1 MQIPHNFNSVSET
14 YEPLIGANGKMLK
27 EAHSVEEWEQL
38 CKCPCPC
45 PEIMKFF
52 YEVISPEDVETILDF
67 MAYCLWRGLPFHKYL
82 LFNGGGRNGKGVTI
96 HLFKKLLGW
105 RNISGESLKRILETR
120 FASAK
125 LYGKMANIDADISK
139 EELKHTGTLKTLTG
153 EDLVSA
159 EFKFK
164 DPFDFE
170 NYAKLS
176 CSANAIPMTP
186 DETDAFFARLIIISF
201 PNRYQEIGRPL
212 AQDEVNDRRRN
223 VWIVEFSSCKITQKY
238 LAKGI
243 YTLHSS
249 IEENYQ
255 KYMLSSNPIRAF
267 YELTIRKETGNNESK
282 QSVFDSYTK
291 FCEDKKLAKESID
304 TFNRRLKADWGLLD
318 SKIQK
323 DGVRVPHWLDI
334 KRIDYMEE
342 LKKVKNNL
350 FDGVEGHS

>member
-1 MQIPHNFNSVSET
+1 MQIPHNFNSVPKT
-14 YEPLIGANGKMLK
+14 YEPLIGPNCMMLK

-52 YEVISPEDVETILDF
+52 YEVVAPEDVETILDF

-96 HLFKKLLGW
+96 HLLKKLLGC

-170 NYAKLS
+170 NYAKLVF
-176 CSANAIPMTP
+176 SANEIPITP
-186 DETDAFFARLIIISF
+186 DETDAFFARLIIINF
-201 PNRYQEIGRPL
+201 PNQYVGDKADPWLKTKLTTEKEMSGLLSLVVARLPR
-212 AQDEVNDRRRN
+212 V
-223 VWIVEFSSCKITQKY
+223 

-323 DGVRVPHWLDI
+323 DEVKVPHWLDI
-334 KRIDYMEE
+334 KRIDYMEAE
-342 LKKVKNNL
+342 
-350 FDGVEGHS
+350 EGQEQLV